1 MKSMNKIILGATG
14 LLMTGI
20 ALVSCSKSFDSK
32 INYTLGNEK
41 SSNVQFF
48 VATVGAARNYI
59 YVDSKPM
66 NGAALTAGTLFP
78 SAGFGFSVPTGMR
91 SFLIRDTLTATTQPQ
106 ISFAQN
112 MEIGKS
118 YTVFSYDTVN
128 AAKQKTVVTPIV
140 IPADTTCR
148 LRFANFIYNPN
159 AIPAVDVFSFNRNTN
174 LFTNVAVTDV
184 TSFVP
189 YPSALLTDTLYIRPT
204 GNTTTNLVKYVLTG
218 GLTQKRSYTLVYRG
232 SDRGTKL
239 ATRFANY

>member
-1 MKSMNKIILGATG
+1 MKLINKIILGATG

-32 INYTLGNEK
+32 INATYGNQN
-41 SSNVQFF
+41 SSNVQLFI
-48 VATVGAARNYI
+48 ATVGASRNYLV
-59 YVDSKPM
+59 VDNKPV
-66 NGAALTAGTLFP
+66 NGAALVSGSLFP
-78 SAGFGFSVPTGMR
+78 SVGFGFSVPTGMR
-91 SFLIRDTLTATTQPQ
+91 SFLLRDTLTATTQTP

-118 YTVFSYDTVN
+118 YTIFSYDTIT
-128 AAKQKTVVTPIV
+128 ATKQKTVETPIV
-140 IPADTTCR
+140 IPADTSCR

-159 AIPAVDVFSFNRNTN
+159 AITGVDVFSFNRNTN
-174 LFTNVAVTDV
+174 LFTNVNVTDV

-204 GNTTTNLVKYVLTG
+204 GNTTTNLVKVTLTG

-232 SDRGTKL
+232 SDRGTRL
-239 ATRFANY
+239 ATLIANY

>member
-1 MKSMNKIILGATG
+1 
-14 LLMTGI
+14 
-20 ALVSCSKSFDSK
+20 
-32 INYTLGNEK
+32 
-41 SSNVQFF
+41 
-48 VATVGAARNYI
+48 
-59 YVDSKPM
+59 
-66 NGAALTAGTLFP
+66 
-78 SAGFGFSVPTGMR
+78 
-91 SFLIRDTLTATTQPQ
+91 
-106 ISFAQN
+106 

-232 SDRGTKL
+232 SDRGTKIANL
-239 ATRFANY
+239 FANY

>member
-20 ALVSCSKSFDSK
+20 ALVSCSKSFDSRLVST
-32 INYTLGNEK
+32 YGNQS
-41 SSNVQFF
+41 SSNVQLFI
-48 VATVGAARNYI
+48 ATVGASRNYLV
-59 YVDSKPM
+59 VDNKPV
-66 NGAALTAGTLFP
+66 NGAALVSGSLFP
-78 SAGFGFSVPTGMR
+78 SVGFGFSVPTGMR
-91 SFLIRDTLTATTQPQ
+91 SFLLRDTLTATTQTP

-118 YTVFSYDTVN
+118 YTIFSYDTIT
-128 AAKQKTVVTPIV
+128 AAKQKTVETPIV
-140 IPADTTCR
+140 IPGDTTSR

-174 LFTNVAVTDV
+174 LFTNVNVTDV

-189 YPSALLTDTLYIRPT
+189 YPSALLTDTLYIRPA

-232 SDRGTKL
+232 SDRGTRL
-239 ATRFANY
+239 ATLIANY